1 MATSKRKIYGNMR
14 IMAIEGKDVL
24 IGKTAT
30 AKKNGKLNPDAFGGI
45 MDESL
50 DTDALAEIYGKHE
63 SKIGYPYLEDEKY
76 CRALVNVS
84 FNYAVKLYEQQEN
97 RFIRYGYT
105 VTDADMKDHVCV
117 KTVNGAPLLV
127 AIEIAYNNDE
137 GYVSVKK
144 PIDEAVL
151 GKYFSYDTEKKVY
164 KRSKTA
170 IPSSVKCEEIRELLY
185 TDGFDVD
192 GVHYVRYKRSA
203 GASRSG
209 KCLFI
214 AEPLYTDMIKW
225 SSCGLGEENVS
236 DQASWQAYI
245 ALTLSSIEGVIRL
258 PKKAILII
266 PDKVSRFK
274 TVAVCVKKDDKEG
287 LVASEEETEIENVI
301 WDGEALLDVSEFE
314 NIGYREKGMML
325 LRNRFFKTCAFNTN
339 LQKWFADNGIAEI
352 RQLAGYTTAR
362 KISDIKLVITES
374 SLKYLKFMPKSM
386 GLGDAFKAWLDAAY
400 EGRKTSAFGIVK
412 TDKSS
417 HAMFGKMAYTNYQL
431 LNTLN
436 VNRKQMEEALEQS
449 IDFYKKMLSDPT
461 YLRYYINMTSKHAE
475 IEDYEVLRLDTYRRD
490 VILDMTVRTP
500 LFQYTD
506 FYKNFRS
513 DTLKHYKRRLKKGRI
528 AVTGNY
534 QTIFGNPYEFLTAV
548 IDKRYEPTEP
558 LLLKNNEVHSKRFP
572 HNQVM
577 LGARSPH
584 ITMGNLFA
592 VRNVL
597 QPEISEYFNLTENII
612 CVNAIG
618 DNIQQRLNGC
628 DYDSDS
634 MLVTNNPGFI
644 QHGLA
649 DIYYSLG
656 VPVCQVAPS
665 GKTDYKNNPK
675 DIARLDKIIGNNKI
689 GDIVNLSQFLN
700 SLHWHLYF
708 NADHSSPRKIDRL
721 RQELYSIYDDI
732 CKLAVMS
739 GMEIDKAKRLY
750 SVDATKVLRSLS
762 KRKNDFKK
770 KNGGKL
776 PDFYNFMIGNE
787 DAIHGDDEVKLDC
800 PMSFIYDIVN
810 GISDRAKSHK
820 TVKLSELFSIDE
832 NDCGDNDTR
841 RKQSIIETAKAAHEK
856 ITLLQTRAKNAED
869 DEKKLLIEKAEQIFA
884 ECISAV
890 SKNLVNDHIIAM
902 LLKEID
908 NPKESRYNISS
919 CRHLLFAC
927 MLYENNR
934 RLLSRVI
941 IPDDYYP
948 MDLEFINIPTEEEY
962 RLKDAIQLFD
972 YPHQMKNAKI
982 ETE

>member
-14 IMAIEGKDVL
+14 IMAIEGKDIL

-50 DTDALAEIYGKHE
+50 DTDALAEIYDKHE

-117 KTVNGAPLLV
+117 KTVNGAPLLI
-127 AIEIAYNNDE
+127 AIEIAYNYDE

-151 GKYFSYDTEKKVY
+151 GKYFSYDTEKKFY

-170 IPSSVKCEEIRELLY
+170 IPSSVKCDEIRELLY

-266 PDKVSRFK
+266 PDKVSKFK

-314 NIGYREKGMML
+314 SIGYREKGMML

-339 LQKWFADNGIAEI
+339 LQKWFEDNGITEI

-597 QPEISEYFNLTENII
+597 QPKISEYFNLTENII

-665 GKTDYKNNPK
+665 GKTDYTNDPK
-675 DIARLDKIIGNNKI
+675 DIARLDRIIGNNKI

-810 GISDRAKSHK
+810 GMSDRAKSHK

-948 MDLEFINIPTEEEY
+948 MDLEFINIPTEEDY